1 MMGPDN
7 IATVLAPTVMFS
19 KEDSLGNILE
29 MIKRGN
35 IVLAT
40 MIKNYHELF
49 ETVSHLQC
57 PE

>member
-7 IATVLAPTVMFS
+7 IATVLAPTFMFS
-19 KEDSLGNILE
+19 KDDSLGNILE

-40 MIKNYHELF
+40 MVKHYNDLF
-49 ETVSHLQC
+49 EGVSLRRNL
-57 PE
+57 

>member
-19 KEDSLGNILE
+19 KEDTMGNILE

-35 IVLAT
+35 IVMCT

-49 ETVSHLQC
+49 DSVSN
-57 PE
+57 PASN

>member
-19 KEDSLGNILE
+19 KDDSLGNILE

-35 IVLAT
+35 IVLST
-40 MIKNYHELF
+40 IVKNYNELF
-49 ETVSHLQC
+49 EGVS
-57 PE
+57 